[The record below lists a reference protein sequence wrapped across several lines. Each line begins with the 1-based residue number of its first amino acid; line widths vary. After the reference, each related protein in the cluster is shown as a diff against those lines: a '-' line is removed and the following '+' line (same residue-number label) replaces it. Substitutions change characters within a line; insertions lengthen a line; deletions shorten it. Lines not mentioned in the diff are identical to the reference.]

1 MKRLTPDQIR
11 QVYYHGPD
19 PVIERLEAQVTELER
34 PVNRTSCNSSQTP
47 SSDGLKNPPTA

>member
-11 QVYYHGPD
+11 LVYYHGPD

-34 PVNRTSCNSSQTP
+34 RQSHQ
-47 SSDGLKNPPTA
+47 LQ